1 MWDQIR
7 EVKPLLGI
15 TVMVL
20 VPYGL
25 YVAYL
30 FVCLQHPAW
39 WARVAL
45 TGTMTKF
52 CIRGLEGEVQ
62 RPFVVVASALFPHH
76 DFATLSCIEA
86 MGYYVDAYHRA
97 MLTATHTGTIDTLFP
112 VEGATPCQVATRAG
126 FFARAEDGYPQQ
138 IHDHLVQSCRDDED
152 RADAASSIINAAHRP
167 MVSTQNHY
175 NQGQLSLD

>member
-1 MWDQIR
+1 
-7 EVKPLLGI
+7 
-15 TVMVL
+15 
-20 VPYGL
+20 
-25 YVAYL
+25 
-30 FVCLQHPAW
+30 
-39 WARVAL
+39 
-45 TGTMTKF
+45 
-52 CIRGLEGEVQ
+52 
-62 RPFVVVASALFPHH
+62 
-76 DFATLSCIEA
+76 

-97 MLTATHTGTIDTLFP
+97 MLTATHRGTIDTLFP

-175 NQGQLSLD
+175 NQGQLSLDWDDLLGGRHGSQKKQGDRDLHQRLTQMATTLGYR